1 MSGNQP
7 PGVRPLAAFE
17 NRGLTPRVPLAALV
31 VAALVA
37 ACSSSALPHSLAD
50 GDYWSLIG
58 SLSEPAGRFDVSD
71 NLVSNEPM
79 FVENVRRL
87 RADAGVYI
95 GVGPEQNFSYIAR
108 VRPAMA
114 FIVDIRRENLALH
127 LLYKALFELSNDRAD
142 FLSRLFSRPRPTRL
156 DSASTV
162 SDIFE
167 QFERA
172 TPSQDLYER
181 TLASVRDR
189 LTTTRGMPANEDDFA
204 SIERALMAFRTDGPA
219 IDFWRGRPKDPEAL
233 RPSYRQLMTGRDVT
247 GASRSFLATEEAF
260 AFVKAL
266 HTRNLIVPA
275 VGDFGGPTAIRRI
288 GDYVRARGAVVQ
300 TFYASNVSVYLSKD
314 HTRAFCASLATLPLA
329 PRATFVDRDDVRPLA
344 DRLATCRS
352 DPSVTF
358 QLQ

>member
-1 MSGNQP
+1 M
-7 PGVRPLAAFE
+7 
-17 NRGLTPRVPLAALV
+17 AALGL
-31 VAALVA
+31 AALVA

-50 GDYWSLIG
+50 GDYWHLIG

-71 NLVSNEPM
+71 NLVSNEAM

-114 FIVDIRRENLALH
+114 FIVDIRRDNLSLH
-127 LLYKALFELSNDRAD
+127 LLYKALFELSDDRAD
-142 FLSRLFSRPRPTRL
+142 FVSRLFSRPRPERL
-156 DSASTV
+156 GPSSTV
-162 SDIFE
+162 GDIFE
-167 QFERA
+167 TFETV
-172 TPSQDLYER
+172 TPSQELYER

-189 LTTTRGMPANEDDFA
+189 LTTTRQMPMNEEDLA
-204 SIERALMAFRTDGPA
+204 AIERALTAFRTDGPA

-233 RPSYRQLMTGRDVT
+233 RPSYRQLMTARDVT
-247 GASRSFLATEEAF
+247 GASRSFLATEDAF

-266 HTRNLIVPA
+266 HTRNMIVPV
-275 VGDFGGPTAIRRI
+275 VGDFGGPMAIRGI
-288 GDYVRARGAVVQ
+288 GAYVRARGGVVQ
-300 TFYASNVSVYLSKD
+300 TFYTSNVSVYLSKD
-314 HTRAFCASLATLPLA
+314 QTRAFCASLATLPVA
-329 PRATFVDRDDVRPLA
+329 PRATFVDRDDVRPFA

-358 QLQ
+358 QRQ